1 MSSKAERTL
10 TCIIKKASALL
21 WEKTAA
27 LRFLLFLLL
36 PSWLLGKLFF
46 AQYPHRFAVFGF
58 LFWIGICLLLLLG
71 KAVVQGLI
79 REYRECSH

>member
-1 MSSKAERTL
+1 
-10 TCIIKKASALL
+10 
-21 WEKTAA
+21 
-27 LRFLLFLLL
+27 
-36 PSWLLGKLFF
+36 
-46 AQYPHRFAVFGF
+46 